1 MSSWATADST
11 DQDQSSAST
20 RAVQAKALDELLALL
35 LSAGY
40 FRARVNSLT
49 AFDKVVGGL
58 CWCITSSGAAVDVDL
73 FYDEE
78 LQLGA
83 KIQLAENL
91 VKVLR
96 AMQCPSPLQAHQV
109 QGGDF
114 VAIFPVI
121 RWLVAKV
128 LEYRRITGDYVRLA
142 SETEFE
148 RVYVPFAP
156 SAAGAAASAAVLQA
170 VLRISGR
177 SDEDSSTYISAA
189 EVSGVARA
197 LRTDAELAG
206 DSFIGEI
213 GSRYRPTRR
222 FRRQVRGGNKGS
234 PGVQMTAEA
243 RVQSCLL
250 EFGERTVVKAVI
262 AEDDTNSSSN
272 TSQPQK
278 GGVAAA
284 TAASA
289 AGKGAGSLS
298 STSSSANNA
307 QSSEFERKLAA
318 QQRATRAEEEE
329 KRKAAVVLEQQIMQ
343 QMTEVSGGGKA
354 GGAAGSAVSGQSLGA
369 LMGMQAEELRRA
381 AEEFGRQE
389 EQRKALAE
397 SGDLLANTK
406 QGKAAAH
413 ARRLAGLQKR
423 VEAVTEQKNDQTA
436 QLTAIEAELSSLREA
451 VTKAERYCARASSE
465 IAKLDEKVLSL
476 PADQQQLFKNLTSL
490 LSKSEGLKEHELYFK
505 ASCKEQLKELTK
517 TLEQLKGESAG
528 GALGARVTE
537 IDKMFADTSA
547 RFEKARAAMA
557 TRSLEVYRLSRLID
571 EVPSRPELVQYERRF
586 VELFDEVSE
595 RLDETRKYYT
605 LYNIQDKKKGFLM
618 KYDGLLASITSNF
631 APSMKTAKQQK
642 VYLDQMDTVISGVDD
657 ALKKQQQ
664 MCDTKKAN
672 RDSRA
677 QDLQR
682 LVEAQRRYLRAVAEM
697 TLQAEANESLRQRL
711 ESNN

>member
-177 SDEDSSTYISAA
+177 SDDDSSNYISAA

-197 LRTDAELAG
+197 LRSDAELAG
-206 DSFIGEI
+206 DSFVTDI

-222 FRRQVRGGNKGS
+222 FRRQVRGGSKGA
-234 PGVQMTAEA
+234 PGAQMTAEA

-262 AEDDTNSSSN
+262 ADDDASTSSAAQS
-272 TSQPQK
+272 QK
-278 GGVAAA
+278 GGVTAAA
-284 TAASA
+284 TASA
-289 AGKGAGSLS
+289 TGKGAGSS
-298 STSSSANNA
+298 SSSSASSSNA
-307 QSSEFERKLAA
+307 QSSDFERKLAA

-423 VEAVTEQKNDQTA
+423 VEAVTELKNEQTV
-436 QLTAIEAELSSLREA
+436 QLTAIESELSSLREA

-465 IAKLDEKVLSL
+465 IAKLDEKVLAL
-476 PADQQQLFKNLTSL
+476 TADQQQLFRNLTSL
-490 LSKSEGLKEHELYFK
+490 LSKSEGLKEHEVYFK
-505 ASCKEQLKELTK
+505 TSCKEQLKELMK

-528 GALGARVTE
+528 GALGARVAE
-537 IDKMFADTSA
+537 IDKLFADTSV
-547 RFEKARAAMA
+547 RFDKARAAMA

-642 VYLDQMDTVISGVDD
+642 VYLDQMDSVISGVDD

-664 MCDTKKAN
+664 MCDSKKAN

-697 TLQAEANESLRQRL
+697 TLQAEENESLRQRV
-711 ESNN
+711 EAK

>member
-148 RVYVPFAP
+148 RVYVPFVP

-177 SDEDSSTYISAA
+177 SDEDSSNYISAA

-197 LRTDAELAG
+197 LRSDAELAG
-206 DSFIGEI
+206 DSFVTDI

-222 FRRQVRGGNKGS
+222 FRRQVRGGSKG
-234 PGVQMTAEA
+234 VLFAQMTAEA

-262 AEDDTNSSSN
+262 ADDDAS
-272 TSQPQK
+272 TSGAAQSQE

-284 TAASA
+284 ASA
-289 AGKGAGSLS
+289 TGKGAGSS
-298 STSSSANNA
+298 SSSASTSNA
-307 QSSEFERKLAA
+307 QSSDFERKLAA
-318 QQRATRAEEEE
+318 QQRATRAEEEK

-423 VEAVTEQKNDQTA
+423 VEAVTELKNEQTV
-436 QLTAIEAELSSLREA
+436 QLTAIESELSSLREA

-465 IAKLDEKVLSL
+465 IAKLDEKVLAL
-476 PADQQQLFKNLTSL
+476 PADRQQLFRNLTSL
-490 LSKSEGLKEHELYFK
+490 LSKSEGLKEHEVYFK
-505 ASCKEQLKELTK
+505 TSCKEQLKELMK

-528 GALGARVTE
+528 GALGARVAE

-642 VYLDQMDTVISGVDD
+642 VYLDQMDSVISGVDD

-664 MCDTKKAN
+664 MCDSKKAN

-697 TLQAEANESLRQRL
+697 TLQAEENESLRQRVDAK
-711 ESNN
+711 

>member
-11 DQDQSSAST
+11 DQDQSSVAT
-20 RAVQAKALDELLALL
+20 RVVQQKALDELLALL

-177 SDEDSSTYISAA
+177 SDEDSSTFISAA
-189 EVSGVARA
+189 EVSGVAKA
-197 LRTDAELAG
+197 LRTDSELAG
-206 DSFIGEI
+206 DAFVGDIST
-213 GSRYRPTRR
+213 RYRPTRR
-222 FRRQVRGGNKGS
+222 FRRQVRSGSKGT
-234 PGVQMTAEA
+234 PGTQMTAEA

-262 AEDDTNSSSN
+262 AEEETTSN
-272 TSQPQK
+272 TSSSGNAQSQK
-278 GGVAAA
+278 GGSVAAA
-284 TAASA
+284 AAA
-289 AGKGAGSLS
+289 VAGKGPS
-298 STSSSANNA
+298 STSTANNT
-307 QSSEFERKLAA
+307 QTSEFERKLAA

-423 VEAVTEQKNDQTA
+423 VETVTELKNEQTA
-436 QLTAIEAELSSLREA
+436 QLTAIETELSSLREA
-451 VTKAERYCARASSE
+451 VNKAERYCARASSE
-465 IAKLDEKVLSL
+465 IAKLDEKVLAL
-476 PADQQQLFKNLTSL
+476 PADQQALFKSLTSL
-490 LSKSEGLKEHELYFK
+490 LSKSEGLKEHEVYFK
-505 ASCKEQLKELTK
+505 ASCKEQLKELMK

-528 GALGARVTE
+528 GALGARVAE
-537 IDKMFADTSA
+537 IDKLFADTSA

-557 TRSLEVYRLSRLID
+557 SRSLEVYRLSRLID

-605 LYNIQDKKKGFLM
+605 LYNMQDKKKGFLM

-642 VYLDQMDTVISGVDD
+642 VYLDQMDSVISGVDE

-664 MCDTKKAN
+664 MCDAKKAN

-677 QDLQR
+677 QDLQK

-697 TLQAEANESLRQRL
+697 SLQAETNESLRERIG
-711 ESNN
+711 SK